1 MTSRNGRFHSPDPS
15 LPLRGKAILITGA
28 GRGIGEAYARLC
40 ADLGARV
47 FLVDLN
53 PDTVSTVSNDLVRA
67 GHRAS
72 WSRCDVSDPADASAA
87 VDACVSIYGRID
99 GLVNNAA
106 LYAIGEIGELDDHTC
121 RKIVEVNVL
130 GVIYP
135 THAAIRAMRRT
146 GCGSIVN
153 VTSGAQAGIP
163 YVSIYGATKGAV
175 ASFTYGAAIDLAG
188 TEIRINAMSPLAETS
203 QTKDGRAYRQSRGE
217 SSLPTALPQALDN
230 AAVVAYL
237 LSDYSVGIRGQV
249 VRMDPS
255 GLSLMAHPGL
265 LPDTVE
271 AGSSWTFGTVKD
283 AFDRRLTSLQ
293 VPLGVVP
300 VRTPAL
306 VVSEKQC
313 SNPVSHSRP
322 SGDLD

>member
-1 MTSRNGRFHSPDPS
+1 MTGKDGRSRMPDLGR
-15 LPLRGKAILITGA
+15 PLRGKAILITGA

-72 WSRCDVSDPADASAA
+72 WSKCDVSDPADASAA

-106 LYAIGEIGELDDHTC
+106 LYAIGDIGELDDHTC
-121 RKIVEVNVL
+121 RRIVEVNVL
-130 GVIYP
+130 GVIYL
-135 THAAIRAMRRT
+135 THAAIRAMRKS
-146 GCGSIVN
+146 GGGSIVN

-163 YVSIYGATKGAV
+163 YVSVYGATKGAV
-175 ASFTYGAAIDLAG
+175 ASFTYGAAIDLAD
-188 TEIRINAMSPLAETS
+188 TKIRINAMSPLAETS
-203 QTKDGRAYRQSRGE
+203 QTKDGRIYRQHRGE
-217 SSLPTALPQALDN
+217 PYLPTTLPQPLDN
-230 AAVVAYL
+230 AAAVAYL
-237 LSDYSVGIRGQV
+237 LSDYSAGIRGQV

-283 AFDRRLTSLQ
+283 AFDRRLASLQ

-300 VRTPAL
+300 IRMPTP
-306 VVSEKQC
+306 S
-313 SNPVSHSRP
+313 P
-322 SGDLD
+322 